1 MALCRAKTK
10 LEKKERQQKNTFLKY
25 LLYAALGAP
34 CVIYSAQWWCAM
46 GIIIPTLVHCLILL
60 GLTDSP
66 GKVVIFLGWHTVYAC
81 ILIQSAWV

>member
-10 LEKKERQQKNTFLKY
+10 LEKKERQQKNTFLRY

-34 CVIYSAQWWCAM
+34 CVIYSARCAV

-60 GLTDSP
+60 GLTDSL
-66 GKVVIFLGWHTVYAC
+66 GKVVIFLGWHMVYAR